1 MSAVKFELDNLSP
14 EGFRHEHVSSS
25 EFTLTCLTEL
35 SGDSGQWELQHYNSV
50 PVGKLNFRLI
60 FLSILTYTVYFL
72 NARCV
77 KIKS

>member
-1 MSAVKFELDNLSP
+1 MA
-14 EGFRHEHVSSS
+14 EHVSSS

-35 SGDSGQWELQHYNSV
+35 SGDSSQWELQHYNSV

-60 FLSILTYTVYFL
+60 FLSILTCLCTFL